1 VDVDY
6 LVVAGGGGG
15 GACNGGGG
23 GGAGGYRASGYGPSP
38 LQGSSLSS
46 LTTGTYNITVGAGGA
61 AQLKAGNV
69 KQDAYGSKSSEYYN
83 IGVGSQTGGNFGPS
97 GTGSASAGGSA
108 VNSISASQAQ
118 SGNGVTVVDNSTT
131 VTDNSTSASS
141 SNSYTQQVSPRRT
154 NNTGVRQDMVMP

>member
-1 VDVDY
+1 MQEDAMRKYTNKQIGY
-6 LVVAGGGGG
+6 LKSKKVIDNQSSPEEVAGFL
-15 GACNGGGG
+15 A
-23 GGAGGYRASGYGPSP
+23 AAH
-38 LQGSSLSS
+38 L
-46 LTTGTYNITVGAGGA
+46 VGAGGA

-118 SGNGVTVVDNSTT
+118 SRNGTTMVDNSTT

-141 SNSYTQQVSPRRT
+141 SSSYTAPVSPKRT
-154 NNTGVRQDMVMP
+154 NNPGVRQDVVMP